1 MSISNSESLDLL
13 YPVCQHVKPGGE
25 RCGSP
30 TLRSKKYCYYHG
42 NVMRRVPKVNLM
54 VRLWNTDP
62 QSDPNYR
69 YDMPYLED
77 PEALQM
83 AFTQF
88 IHVVSQEQMKVD
100 RARLILS
107 ALHGASL
114 NLRTMEKAATE
125 RAKTST
131 GKKPPASVRAIA
143 AVAQLAERAAKE

>member
-1 MSISNSESLDLL
+1 MKFPILAFIPFVSTSSRAAN
-13 YPVCQHVKPGGE
+13 G
-25 RCGSP
+25 CGSP
-30 TLRSKKYCYYHG
+30 ALHGKKYCYYHG
-42 NVMRRVPKVNLM
+42 NVMRRIPKVNLM

-88 IHVVSQEQMKVD
+88 IHVVSQEQMRVD

-114 NLRTMEKAATE
+114 NLRTMEKGAE
-125 RAKTST
+125 QRAKASAAR
-131 GKKPPASVRAIA
+131 KPPANVRALA
-143 AVAQLAERAAKE
+143 AGQLAERAAKE